1 MARAYAFSRLPGATG
16 SFEVFVGRTPYEAGD
31 ELPDDI
37 GSFNLKYFYSIRI
50 KGADEHIYVH
60 RLMIQVANVPI
71 DATDAEIVKDVQK
84 ERLKLTRSVG
94 KGVGQYPKVVYS
106 P

>member
-1 MARAYAFSRLPGATG
+1 MRPD
-16 SFEVFVGRTPYEAGD
+16 D

-37 GSFNLKYFYSIRI
+37 DSFNLEYYYNIRV
-50 KGADEHIYVH
+50 KAADEHIYVH

-71 DATDAEIVKDVQK
+71 DATDAEIVKEVQK
-84 ERLKLTRSVG
+84 ERLKLTRSAG
-94 KGVGQYPKVVYS
+94 KGVGKYPKVVYS